1 MRCEWKAECCTSP
14 RSQDRTMSYGRAASC
29 RLTESSRRIRKAH
42 IKSASASYTTQP
54 VNAVKG
60 AKASEIAEFSSRS
73 RNYAGTTTPID
84 TIRSG
89 PRPYR
94 SFECGGSRCNL
105 RAACMGNGMNKYLGE
120 VRGRLG
126 LYRPRLSLLG
136 YKNHGMILSSSL

>member
-1 MRCEWKAECCTSP
+1 
-14 RSQDRTMSYGRAASC
+14 MSYGRAASC

-94 SFECGGSRCNL
+94 SFECGG
-105 RAACMGNGMNKYLGE
+105 AQGAT
-120 VRGRLG
+120 
-126 LYRPRLSLLG
+126 
-136 YKNHGMILSSSL
+136 